1 MLVGCLTVTKGLR
14 AGKRFLLKDLTV
26 FEGGRTEGH
35 HIFLKDP
42 SVARSHFRVYRNGDE
57 YTIHDLGTSKGTL
70 INGDRVEKGL
80 LGQGDKVLVGEV
92 ELEFEMVDET
102 TSTEEPVIATPAAA
116 DPTPPT
122 AVEKVP
128 ALVIIDGKDKGRTF
142 LLSGKERFKVGR
154 ALTADLKLTDGKI
167 SREHCLLETV
177 RDHHIII
184 DLESSNGTVVNG
196 ERIKKTVLKEGDY
209 IRLGFTLIKYDR
221 V

>member
-1 MLVGCLTVTKGLR
+1 MQVGCLTVTKGLR
-14 AGKRFLLKDLTV
+14 AGKRYLLKDLTV

-35 HIFLKDP
+35 HVFLKDP

-70 INGDRVEKGL
+70 INGDRVEKAV
-80 LGQGDKVLVGEV
+80 LGPGDRVVVGEV
-92 ELEFEMVDET
+92 ELEFEMVDEA
-102 TSTEEPVIATPAAA
+102 TSTEEPIVSPPAAEQPA
-116 DPTPPT
+116 PAP
-122 AVEKVP
+122 AERVP

-142 LLSGKERFKVGR
+142 LLSGKDRFKVGR